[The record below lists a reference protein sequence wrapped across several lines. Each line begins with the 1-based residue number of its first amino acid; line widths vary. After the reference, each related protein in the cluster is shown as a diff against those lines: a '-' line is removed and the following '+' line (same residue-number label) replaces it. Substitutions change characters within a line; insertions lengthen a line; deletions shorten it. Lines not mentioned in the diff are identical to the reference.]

1 MAYIIIA
8 TDYLTKRTEA
18 KAVRIKDAK
27 NIVIFLFE
35 NIITKFDCLKI
46 LISDRRMHFIK
57 EIIQEIITRFNINHI
72 KTTSYHPKINGQTER
87 INWTLM
93 NILYKIMQDLKRN
106 WNVTLL
112 DILQAYKT
120 TYKVTIKTTP
130 FSLVH
135 GIEVVLSIEF
145 KIPFLHVV
153 INTWMIKT

>member
-1 MAYIIIA
+1 
-8 TDYLTKRTEA
+8 
-18 KAVRIKDAK
+18 
-27 NIVIFLFE
+27 
-35 NIITKFDCLKI
+35 
-46 LISDRRMHFIK
+46 
-57 EIIQEIITRFNINHI
+57 
-72 KTTSYHPKINGQTER
+72 
-87 INWTLM
+87 M

-153 INTWMIKT
+153 INT